1 MTYKHKRGKCSKDTK
16 EILEDVL
23 LAKEEEY
30 GCIDCAGTIGVK
42 NPMEKVLKEEAP
54 EQRMR
59 SQSEAIMEEVMKEEQ
74 MAAQKQNH
82 DLESYQ
88 PHEELRISK
97 ENGVKDISDKEKKKR
112 AYIEFKKDYKG

>member
-1 MTYKHKRGKCSKDTK
+1 MTYKHKRGKCSKETK

-30 GCIDCAGTIGVK
+30 GCIDCAGTISVK
-42 NPMEKVLKEEAP
+42 NPMEKVIKEEAP
-54 EQRMR
+54 AQQMK
-59 SQSEAIMEEVMKEEQ
+59 SQSEAIMEEATREEQ
-74 MAAQKQNH
+74 TASPQQNH

-88 PHEELRISK
+88 PPEELRISK
-97 ENGVKDISDKEKKKR
+97 ENGVKEISDKEKKKR